1 LSSKVK
7 NNSKEPVLMGLGFI
21 AAKFIDWTSCWIN
34 LH

>member
-1 LSSKVK
+1 
-7 NNSKEPVLMGLGFI
+7 MGLGFI